1 MREYA
6 APFEAGR
13 FGRAALIVGALGS
26 ALLLAGAFSNAQQF
40 FRSYLIGYLFWAG
53 VALGC
58 LAVLMLEHL
67 SGGAWGLLIRRTLE
81 AASRTIPLM
90 AILFIPILI
99 GIRELYVW
107 ARPEEVAASHALKHK
122 QPYLNVTFFVIRAA
136 IYFAAWMLLAWL
148 LTGWSRRQDSA
159 EDPRQLRRKM
169 RALAGPGLVL
179 FGLTDTFASFDWV
192 MSLEP
197 EFASTIFG
205 ILLIGGQALSAMAF
219 AIASLVWLARRRPLS
234 EVVRPD
240 QLHDLGKLL
249 LAFVMLWAYFAFS
262 QFLIIWSGN
271 LPEEI
276 PWYLHRLRGGWQWIG
291 LALIIFHFALPF
303 LLLLSRDVKRSFGPL
318 LAIALV
324 IFVLRLVDLFWLV
337 APEFHGEALTLHWMD
352 LVAVAG
358 LGGLWLW
365 AFTWQLQKSPLLPVG
380 DPKLEE
386 LLIEGG
392 HLEGYEQRG

>member
-1 MREYA
+1 MTGYA
-6 APFEAGR
+6 APIEVGR
-13 FGRAALIVGALGS
+13 FGRAALAAGALGLALLLVGAL
-26 ALLLAGAFSNAQQF
+26 SNWQQF

-53 VALGC
+53 VGLGC

-67 SGGAWGLLIRRTLE
+67 SGGKWGLLIRRQLE

-99 GIRELYVW
+99 GISEIYSW
-107 ARPEEVAASHALKHK
+107 ARAEEVAASHALKHK
-122 QPYLNVTFFVIRAA
+122 QPYLNVTFFGIRAA
-136 IYFAAWMLLAWL
+136 FYFALWILLAWL
-148 LTGWSRRQDSA
+148 LSNWSRRQDYA
-159 EDPRQLRRKM
+159 EDPRGLKKKLQ
-169 RALAGPGLVL
+169 ALAGPGLVL

-205 ILLIGGQALSAMAF
+205 MLLIGGQALSAMAF
-219 AIASLVWLARRRPLS
+219 VIISLTWLARWRPLS

-276 PWYLHRLRGGWQWIG
+276 PWYLHRLGGGWQWVG
-291 LALIIFHFALPF
+291 LALIVFHFALPF
-303 LLLLSRDVKRSFGPL
+303 LLLLSRDVKRSSKPL
-318 LAIALV
+318 LIIASL

-337 APEFHGEALTLHWMD
+337 APEFYHQIGPRWMD
-352 LVAVAG
+352 LAAVVG

-365 AFTWQLQKSPLLPVG
+365 AFAQQLQKSPLLPVG
-380 DPKLEE
+380 DPKLEG

-392 HLEGYEQRG
+392 HMESHEQKG